1 MGPLDEQGVG
11 AHLLAGDG
19 GGLEPQHIV
28 LGLVQVAGEILQH
41 FVAQGGAQVAA
52 GQLAVGNGDDLVGV
66 VLQLVKGHLIVR
78 AQNVAQEV
86 HQYGVL
92 PSHFPVH

>member
-1 MGPLDEQGVG
+1 MP
-11 AHLLAGDG
+11 
-19 GGLEPQHIV
+19 P
-28 LGLVQVAGEILQH
+28 
-41 FVAQGGAQVAA
+41 

-66 VLQLVKGHLIVR
+66 VLQLVEGHLIVR